1 MTSLKKLAI
10 KGTIWT
16 IAGYG
21 SSQILRFGSNLI
33 LTRLLTPEF
42 FGLMA
47 VVNTLR
53 IGMELFSDLGITQSI
68 VNTKRGHD
76 PVFLNTAWTLAVIRG
91 FIIWLLCLLITWPMA
106 HFYNED
112 RLLWLIPIVGL
123 SSVVD
128 GFSSNSRHILHRR
141 MELGRLTI
149 FNLSTQFLSLLT
161 LIFLVYLNSSLLFL
175 ALGVFI
181 GSIYVTVGSY
191 WLIPGYRDRFAWD
204 QSSVNEIFSFG
215 KWMFLAS
222 GMMFLNEQT
231 DRLIL
236 AKLLSF
242 KMLGIYTVAY
252 TLAGIPREIIK
263 QISYRVIFP
272 AISNQSDLPRQTL
285 RSKIL
290 RQRRLMLIGFAIFL
304 AILVTLGD
312 IVIEILYDSRYQE
325 ATWMMPILSCGI
337 WFSVLFYTISPAL
350 LAIGKALYSAQSN
363 LAGFIMIG
371 AGLPLAF
378 FQFGVIGAIIV
389 IAFSELPLYLVN
401 LYALEREKLSC
412 LAQDIQMTIFF
423 IGILSLFLSIRYVLG
438 FGLPIQNL
446 L

>member
-53 IGMELFSDLGITQSI
+53 IGIELFSDLGISQSI
-68 VNTKRGHD
+68 INTKRGHD
-76 PVFLNTAWTLAVIRG
+76 PAFLNTAWTLAVIRG
-91 FIIWLLCLLITWPMA
+91 FMIWLLCLLITWPMA

-123 SSVVD
+123 SSVID
-128 GFSSNSRHILHRR
+128 GFTSNSRHILHRR
-141 MELGRLTI
+141 MDLGRLTV

-161 LIFLVYLNSSLLFL
+161 LIFLVYVNRSLLFL
-175 ALGVFI
+175 ALGVFV

-204 QSSVNEIFSFG
+204 RSSVDEILSFG

-222 GMMFLNEQT
+222 GMTFLNEQT

-290 RQRRLMLIGFAIFL
+290 RQRRLMLIGFAILL
-304 AILVTLGD
+304 ASLVTLGD
-312 IVIEILYDSRYQE
+312 MVIQLLYDSRYQE

-378 FQFGVIGAIIV
+378 FHFGVIGAIIV
-389 IAFSELPLYLVN
+389 IAFSDLPLYLVN

-423 IGILSLFLSIRYVLG
+423 IGLLSLFLSIRYFLG